1 MKDFVLSVAAN
12 QALWA
17 SFLAWFLAQS
27 VKAAVLT
34 IKEKKF
40 RFNLYALPGGFP
52 SSHSAAVSALAC
64 SLGFVYGFN
73 SGIFAFAVVFAFFII
88 YDARVIRGAAGKQA
102 ESLNKVIESLD
113 LDQKKDLQRLK
124 EVLGHSVF
132 EIFWGV
138 MIGIASALVFYG
150 AA

>member
-1 MKDFVLSVAAN
+1 MQDFFLSITAN

-17 SFLAWFLAQS
+17 SFLAWFLAQT
-27 VKAAVLT
+27 VKAGVLT
-34 IKEKKF
+34 IKEKRF

-64 SLGFVYGFN
+64 SLGFVYGFD

-102 ESLNKVIESLD
+102 QSLNRLIESLD
-113 LDQKKDLQRLK
+113 LDQKEDAEKLK

-138 MIGIASALVFYG
+138 LIGIVSALVFYG
-150 AA
+150 

>member
-1 MKDFVLSVAAN
+1 MKDFIFFITGN

-17 SFLAWFLAQS
+17 SFLAWFLAQT

-34 IKEKKF
+34 VEQKKF

-52 SSHSAAVSALAC
+52 SSHSAVVSALAC
-64 SLGFVYGFN
+64 SLGFTYGFG

-102 ESLNKVIESLD
+102 QSLNRLIESLD
-113 LDQKKDLQRLK
+113 LDQKEDAEKLK
-124 EVLGHSVF
+124 EVLGHNIF
-132 EIFWGV
+132 EIFWGFL
-138 MIGIASALVFYG
+138 IGIASALVFYG
-150 AA
+150 